1 MVKAPLDNPNPGYK
15 IIQDSGE
22 LDTSVTGYD
31 KNGSAVFGKLG
42 AENLLQRNM
51 KDIEAQYVTDTDA
64 LRVSLQVMSK
74 NQSIFL
80 TKRHVIQTN
89 LSRTLYI

>member
-42 AENLLQRNM
+42 AE
-51 KDIEAQYVTDTDA
+51 IYY
-64 LRVSLQVMSK
+64 SG
-74 NQSIFL
+74 I
-80 TKRHVIQTN
+80 
-89 LSRTLYI
+89 